1 MLAAADSSSILFVG
15 TIGSFAMAINKT
27 SAKLTSLIS
36 AVALVVG
43 LFGAASSV
51 ASLAKDAPK
60 ESEKVYSP
68 DKQFFAYVRGSDETV
83 PAGNGE
89 VSADVIWMGT
99 TEKKTAYPLFRRGA
113 TMKSGQ
119 PIGDIYLGGISG
131 LQFSDDNKEIY
142 FLNAAFAVSYAVLAI
157 DIKTRKIRYVIDGS
171 TLELIRTGKWKGKLV
186 VSRHKYKPNGGGAY
200 EARCLVTPEGK
211 EIKQLK
217 AGEP

>member
-1 MLAAADSSSILFVG
+1 
-15 TIGSFAMAINKT
+15 MAIDKS
-27 SAKLTSLIS
+27 SAKLTALIN
-36 AVALVVG
+36 VIALVVG
-43 LFGAASSV
+43 LAATTWNIP
-51 ASLAKDAPK
+51 AQAKDGPK
-60 ESEKVYSP
+60 ESEKVFSS
-68 DKQFFAYVRGSDETV
+68 DKQYFAFVRGSDETV

-99 TEKKTAYPLFRRGA
+99 TEKKTSYPLFRRGA

-119 PIGDIYLGGISG
+119 PIGDIHLGGISD

-157 DIKTRKIRYVIDGS
+157 DIKTRKVRYVIDGNS
-171 TLELIRTGKWKGKLV
+171 LELVRTGKWKGKLI

-217 AGEP
+217 NNEP